1 MASRRQK
8 KKQQK
13 RLLQMQVKANKQILN
28 ISEKEV
34 QRASFNTL
42 KTLTEKAEKVQKER
56 YRKRRADSRKNT
68 RLKKQ
73 KYLESL
79 GVDVWKLRVKDIDS
93 IKIKDIENR
102 RVNSENYP
110 DIFKGFFDYDKLYIL
125 PENQHFFFAYRDFA
139 GERSLEEI
147 LSDYENLSIE
157 QLLNRLES
165 IVNLPASYQKGIS
178 GSSSGS
184 AGDYKFQ
191 CADRKTIQ
199 MFNRETYN
207 QNRRKTKRKKHQG
220 QYKGFQVLKS
230 GRNISI
236 DKVTPRRLLIVANA
250 IMHNVTEIDRKTFYQ
265 NFYTAVSKTMPD
277 FAKQIP
283 KP

>member
-1 MASRRQK
+1 MASKRQK

-13 RLLQMQVKANKQILN
+13 RLLQQQVKAQSKLLN
-28 ISEKEV
+28 INEKQVEK
-34 QRASFNTL
+34 ASYSTL
-42 KTLTEKAEKVQKER
+42 KTLSEKAEKVQHKQ
-56 YRKRRADSRKNT
+56 RKQKRANSRRNT

-73 KYLESL
+73 KYLESI
-79 GVDVWKLRVKDIDS
+79 GIDVWKLKVKDIDS
-93 IKIKDIENR
+93 VKIKDIEER
-102 RVNSENYP
+102 RVNSSNYP
-110 DIFKGFFDYDKLYIL
+110 DLFKGVFDYDKVYIL
-125 PENQHFFFAYRDFA
+125 PDNQHFFFAYRDFA
-139 GERSLEEI
+139 GERSFEEI
-147 LSDYENLSIE
+147 LSQYENLPVDV
-157 QLLNRLES
+157 LLNRLES

-207 QNRRKTKRKKHQG
+207 QNRRKTKRKKHGG
-220 QYKGFQVLKS
+220 QYKGYQVLKS

-236 DKVTPRRLLIVANA
+236 DKVTPRRLLVVANA
-250 IMHNVTEIDRKTFYQ
+250 IMHNVTELDRRTFYQ

-277 FAKQIP
+277 FAKQLP

>member
-1 MASRRQK
+1 MASKRLK

-13 RLLQMQVKANKQILN
+13 RAMQKRVQAQSKVLNIDEKQVKK
-28 ISEKEV
+28 
-34 QRASFNTL
+34 ASYSTL
-42 KTLTEKAEKVQKER
+42 KTLSEQAEKVQQQRQK
-56 YRKRRADSRKNT
+56 KADSRRNT

-79 GVDVWKLRVKDIDS
+79 GIDVWTLRVKDIDS
-93 IKIKDIENR
+93 VKIKDIETRN
-102 RVNSENYP
+102 VNSVNYP
-110 DIFKGFFDYDKLYIL
+110 DLFKQAFDYDKLYVL
-125 PENQHFFFAYRDFA
+125 PDNKHFFFAYRDFA
-139 GERSLEEI
+139 GERSFEEI
-147 LSDYENLSIE
+147 LSDYEHLSIE
-157 QLLNRLES
+157 QLLNRLDS
-165 IVNLPASYQKGIS
+165 IVHLPASYQKGIS

-191 CADRKTIQ
+191 MANRATIQ

-207 QNRRKTKRKKHQG
+207 ENRRKSKRKKHKG
-220 QYKGFQVLKS
+220 QYKGYQVLKS

-236 DKVTPRRLLIVANA
+236 DKVTPRRLLVVANA
-250 IMHNVTEIDRKTFYQ
+250 IMYNVTELDRKTFYQ

-277 FAKQIP
+277 FVKQLP